1 LTLEQLQSIQAQLK
15 AQYKQRLE
23 MPLADESQLAL
34 MHCNAIELRGA
45 LQLVAQLIIQEN
57 VVLAAPP
64 GATGPGI

>member
-1 LTLEQLQSIQAQLK
+1 MTLEQLQSVQAQLR

-23 MPLADESQLAL
+23 LPLADESQLTL

-45 LQLVAQLIIQEN
+45 LQLIAQLITQEN

-64 GATGPGI
+64 GATGPGL